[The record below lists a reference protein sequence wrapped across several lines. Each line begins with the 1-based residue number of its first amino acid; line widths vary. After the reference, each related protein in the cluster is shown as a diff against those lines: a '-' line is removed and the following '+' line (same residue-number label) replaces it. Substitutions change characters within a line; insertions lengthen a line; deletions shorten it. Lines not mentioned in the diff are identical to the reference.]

1 MSEVK
6 RIRSLL
12 KEIYYG
18 PAWHGPAIKELLKG
32 VTAKEALARPVKGFH
47 SIWEL
52 VLHLTTWTEVAVKR
66 ARGEKVSQ
74 ITSEKDWP
82 SDVDRTEKGWKKTL
96 KNLDFHQRKLLQTLE
111 KTKDARLSEKVKK
124 SGSRLDTLLYGAIN
138 HEMYHAGQIGVLKK
152 IIFKKK

>member
-6 RIRSLL
+6 KIGSKL

-32 VTAKEALARPVKGFH
+32 VTAKKALAKPVKGVH

-52 VLHLTTWTEVAVKR
+52 VLHLTTWTEVAEKRVK
-66 ARGEKVSQ
+66 GEKVQ
-74 ITSEKDWP
+74 QVTSEKDWP
-82 SDVDRTEKGWKKTL
+82 SNADRTEKRWKKAL
-96 KNLDFHQRKLLQTLE
+96 ENLDFHQKKLLQSLE
-111 KTKDARLSEKVKK
+111 KTKDARLSEKVQR
-124 SGSRLDTLLYGAIN
+124 SGSRLDTLLYGTIN

-152 IIFKKK
+152 LIENK